1 MFTTLFLGHTTN
13 AELVPHTPLRTAR
26 FSNKNRVI
34 GIATGVRIPAGG
46 LLSST
51 KVHIGFIGGRAAGW
65 SSSSYLHLQSMLRI
79 RWTTLLLPFTTSRRA
94 QGKAIFYFM
103 FLTQTSQY

>member
-1 MFTTLFLGHTTN
+1 MNVYDGFPWSYN
-13 AELVPHTPLRTAR
+13 KCIASAHTPLRTAR

-51 KVHIGFIGGRAAGW
+51 KVNTGHRAHSAPYSMGTGV
-65 SSSSYLHLQSMLRI
+65 LHR
-79 RWTTLLLPFTTSRRA
+79 
-94 QGKAIFYFM
+94 G
-103 FLTQTSQY
+103 

>member
-1 MFTTLFLGHTTN
+1 MFTTLFLDHKTN
-13 AELVPHTPLRTAR
+13 AEPVPHTPIRTAR

-34 GIATGVRIPAGG
+34 GIATGVRIPGGG

-51 KVHIGFIGGRAAGW
+51 EVHIGFTGGKAVGA
-65 SSSSYLHLQSMLRI
+65 SSSSYLHLESMLRM
-79 RWTTLLLPFTTSRRA
+79 RWTTLLLAFTTSRRV